1 MKMSARQYLH
11 AVLFGVLPTILA
23 LTAAGAAEPAPPVGH
38 VFIIVLEN
46 EGYEQTFGPQSPAPY
61 LARTLTAQG
70 ALLTQYF
77 GTGHASLDNYLA
89 MISGQAA
96 TPETRADCRV
106 FEDFVQTGTAP
117 DGQVVGHGC
126 VYPTTV
132 KTLAEQFAAASLDW
146 RGYME
151 DMGNDPKR
159 GAATSCGHPAI
170 GAADLTQRAA
180 ADDQYAARHN
190 PFVYFHSIIDGPD
203 CDRHVVRLDHLP
215 ADLESV
221 ASTPAFS
228 FITPNLCH
236 DGHDEP
242 CRNGEHGGLESADDF
257 LKQWVPVITNAPAFK
272 RDGLLIVTFDE
283 SDATSRTTKLDGGM
297 IVTYSGASCCNQRPG
312 PNLGAFPQRNSY
324 KANDYVTQSFGGD
337 RIGAVLISPFIAP
350 GTVSTVGYNHYSMLR
365 SIEDLFHLDGHLGY
379 ADQDGLT
386 GFGADIFST
395 PPAR

>member
-1 MKMSARQYLH
+1 MSARHYLH

-126 VYPTTV
+126 VYPATV